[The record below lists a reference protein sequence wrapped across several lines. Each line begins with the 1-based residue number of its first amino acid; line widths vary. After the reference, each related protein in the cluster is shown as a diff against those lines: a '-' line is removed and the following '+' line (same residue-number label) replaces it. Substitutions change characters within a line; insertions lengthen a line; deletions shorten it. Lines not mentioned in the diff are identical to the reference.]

1 MILDYFK
8 LAFHSL
14 KGRSVR
20 TWLTMIGIFIG
31 ITAVVSLISLGQGM
45 QSSINA
51 EFEKIGKNRIMIT
64 PGSGQFGP
72 GGESMFSGNMTE
84 DDLDVVRKV
93 KGVDIATATIS
104 KTGKVQFKDEVE
116 FMSVWGYATDQ
127 DAEALTERTAFLDVD
142 EGRQLKKGD
151 KHKAV
156 IGYNV
161 AYDTFEKDV
170 GVGDKLLI
178 QDVEFKVVGIQ
189 KKAGT
194 GVHDSLIRI
203 PLEQAREIYDKPD
216 TVSTIFALTEL
227 TESPAE
233 VAESIKKDLR
243 RHRDV
248 DEDEEDFSVQ
258 TAEQMISQLN
268 TILGVVTIF
277 VVGIAAISLLVG
289 GIGIMNTMYTTV
301 LERTKE
307 IGIMKSI
314 GARNSDVMAIFLFES
329 GILGLAGGAVGV
341 VIGLGISKVGEII
354 AQSLGADIFHA
365 SFSPFIIIG
374 ALIFAYFV
382 GTVSGILPARQASR
396 MNPVDALRA
405 SK

>member
-8 LAFHSL
+8 LAFRSL

-31 ITAVVSLISLGQGM
+31 ITAVVSLISLGTGM
-45 QSSINA
+45 QASINQ

-72 GGESMFSGNMTE
+72 SGGNMFTGMMTE
-84 DDLDVVRKV
+84 DDLEVVRKS

-104 KTGKVQFKDEVE
+104 KDGKVKFKDEVE
-116 FMSVWGYATDQ
+116 FMSVWGYDTDA
-127 DAEALTERTAFLDVD
+127 DAEALTERTAFLDVE

-151 KHKAV
+151 KYKAV

-161 AYDTFEKDV
+161 AYDNFEKDV
-170 GVGDKLLI
+170 SVGDKLI
-178 QDVEFKVVGIQ
+178 IEDIEFKVVGIQ

-194 GVHDSLIRI
+194 GVHDALIRI
-203 PLEQAREIYDKPD
+203 PIEQAREIYDEPEE
-216 TVSTIFALTEL
+216 VSTIFALSEL
-227 TESPAE
+227 SEEPSE
-233 VAESIKKDLR
+233 VAENIKKDLR

-258 TAEQMISQLN
+258 TAEQMIAQLN

-277 VVGIAAISLLVG
+277 VVGIAAISLIVG

-314 GARNSDVMAIFLFES
+314 GARNSNILLLFLFES
-329 GILGLAGGAVGV
+329 GILGLAGGLVGV
-341 VIGLGISKVGEII
+341 LIGLGISKVGEIV
-354 AQSLGADIFHA
+354 AQQLGADIFRA
-365 SFSPFIIIG
+365 SFSPLLIFG
-374 ALIFAYFV
+374 ALLFSYLV
-382 GTVSGILPARQASR
+382 GTLSGILPARQASR
-396 MNPVDALRA
+396 MNPVDALRS

>member
-1 MILDYFK
+1 
-8 LAFHSL
+8 
-14 KGRSVR
+14 
-20 TWLTMIGIFIG
+20 MIGIFIG

-45 QSSINA
+45 QASINA

-84 DDLDVVRKV
+84 DDLEVVRKV

-116 FMSVWGYATDQ
+116 FMSVWGYETDQ
-127 DAEALTERTAFLDVD
+127 DAEALTERTSFLDIE

-156 IGYNV
+156 IGYDV
-161 AYDTFEKDV
+161 AHDTFERDV

-178 QDVEFKVVGIQ
+178 QDIEFKVVGIQ

-203 PLEQAREIYDKPD
+203 PLEQAREIYDKPE

-233 VAESIKKDLR
+233 VAERIKKDLR

-248 DEDEEDFSVQ
+248 KEDEEDFSVQ
-258 TAEQMISQLN
+258 TAEQMIAQLN

-314 GARNSDVMAIFLFES
+314 GARNSDILAIFLFES

-341 VIGLGISKVGEII
+341 IIGLGISKIGEII
-354 AQSLGADIFHA
+354 AQGLGADIFHA

-382 GTVSGILPARQASR
+382 GTISGILPARQASR
-396 MNPVDALRA
+396 MNPVDALRS

>member
-1 MILDYFK
+1 M
-8 LAFHSL
+8 
-14 KGRSVR
+14 R

-45 QSSINA
+45 QTSINA

-72 GGESMFSGNMTE
+72 GGDKMFAGTMTE
-84 DDLDVVRKV
+84 DDLKVVRKV

-104 KTGKVQFKDEVE
+104 KSGKVKFKDEVD
-116 FMSVWGYATDQ
+116 FMSVWGYDTDQ
-127 DAEALTERTAFLDVD
+127 DAKALTERTAFLDIE

-151 KHKAV
+151 KYKAV
-156 IGYNV
+156 IGHSI
-161 AYDTFEKDV
+161 AYDNFDKDV
-170 GVGDKLLI
+170 RIGDKLII

-194 GVHDSLIRI
+194 GVHDSLARI
-203 PLEQAREIYDKPD
+203 PIDIAREIFDEPEEIS
-216 TVSTIFALTEL
+216 TVFALTEL
-227 TESPAE
+227 AAE
-233 VAESIKKDLR
+233 PSKVAENIKKDLR
-243 RHRDV
+243 RHRNVKEGD
-248 DEDEEDFSVQ
+248 EDFSVQ
-258 TAEQMISQLN
+258 TAEQMIAQLN

-277 VVGIAAISLLVG
+277 VVGIAAISLIVG

-314 GARNSDVMAIFLFES
+314 GAKNSSVLLIFLFES
-329 GILGLAGGAVGV
+329 GILGLAGGIVGV
-341 VIGLGISKVGEII
+341 LLGLGIAKIGEII
-354 AQSLGADIFHA
+354 AQQLGADIFHA
-365 SFSPFIIIG
+365 SFSPW
-374 ALIFAYFV
+374 LIFGSLAFAYFV
-382 GTVSGILPARQASR
+382 GTLSGILPARQASK

>member
-1 MILDYFK
+1 MIVDYFK
-8 LAFHSL
+8 LAFRSL

-31 ITAVVSLISLGQGM
+31 ITAVVSLISLGTGM
-45 QSSINA
+45 QASINQ

-72 GGESMFSGNMTE
+72 SGGNMFTGSMTE
-84 DDLDVVRKV
+84 DDLEVVRKS

-104 KTGKVQFKDEVE
+104 KDGKVKFKDDVE
-116 FMSVWGYATDQ
+116 FMSVWGYDTDQ
-127 DAEALTERTAFLDVD
+127 DAEALTKRTSFLDVE
-142 EGRQLKKGD
+142 EGRQLKNGD
-151 KHKAV
+151 KYKAV

-170 GVGDKLLI
+170 SIGDKLI
-178 QDVEFKVVGIQ
+178 IEDIEFKVVGIQ

-194 GVHDSLIRI
+194 GMHDALIRI
-203 PLEQAREIYDKPD
+203 PIEQAREIYDEPEE
-216 TVSTIFALTEL
+216 VSTIFALTEL
-227 TESPAE
+227 SEEPSE
-233 VAESIKKDLR
+233 VAENIKKDLR

-258 TAEQMISQLN
+258 TAEQMIAQLN

-277 VVGIAAISLLVG
+277 VVGIAAISLIVG

-314 GARNSDVMAIFLFES
+314 GARNSNILLLFLFES
-329 GILGLAGGAVGV
+329 GILGLAGGVVGV
-341 VIGLGISKVGEII
+341 LIGLGISKVGEVV
-354 AQSLGADIFHA
+354 AQQLGAEIFRA
-365 SFSPFIIIG
+365 SFSPLLILG
-374 ALIFAYFV
+374 ALLFSYLV
-382 GTVSGILPARQASR
+382 GTLSGILPARQASR
-396 MNPVDALRA
+396 MNPVDALRSA
-405 SK
+405 K